1 MSVWLQY
8 MVKTFQQ
15 QDDVIRIKFERTI
28 WAALGEPVFRGQN
41 KHGEVWQE
49 ATAVDQEESKK

>member
-1 MSVWLQY
+1 

-15 QDDVIRIKFERTI
+15 QDDVITIKFERTI

-41 KHGEVWQE
+41 KHGKVWQE